1 MASRTQIVCLCE
13 GKEGKSIDPVF
24 INRLMRSL
32 HPGWLRPWRG
42 NNVIRLVS
50 CGGRSEVIK
59 QTPENLKHCLSAG
72 GDTTLMVWADC
83 DDNCDDGDAL
93 KNKFWK
99 EAKQSGIAE
108 DDFCRIV
115 FIFAKYRLE
124 NWIQFLNT
132 GETNEAEKGPR
143 LKHDKE
149 AAEAAQKLAS
159 MCKDSKAVDNIPPS
173 LQWSCK
179 NWRALVKRMEKS

>member
-13 GKEGKSIDPVF
+13 GAEGSRIDGVF
-24 INRLMRSL
+24 INSLMKAL
-32 HPGWLRPWRG
+32 KPKW
-42 NNVIRLVS
+42 IRLHGSNVVRTQP

-59 QTPENLKHCLSAG
+59 RTPEELKHCLSAG

-93 KNKFWK
+93 KNKFWE
-99 EAKQSGIAE
+99 EANRSGITN
-108 DDFCRIV
+108 DDFDRSV

-132 GETNEAEKGPR
+132 ETTNEAEKGPR
-143 LKHDKE
+143 LRHGKD
-149 AAEAAQKLAS
+149 AAKAARKLGS
-159 MCKDSKAVDNIPPS
+159 MCRGGRPVSNMPPS
-173 LQWSCK
+173 LGWSCK
-179 NWRALVKRMEKS
+179 NWRELVEHMKPS

>member
-13 GKEGKSIDPVF
+13 GEKGSIDAVF

-32 HPGWLRPWRG
+32 KPKWVRPDG
-42 NNVIRLVS
+42 NNFVRLTP
-50 CGGRSEVIK
+50 CGGRKALIEK
-59 QTPENLKHCLSAG
+59 MPGELRNCLDEG

-93 KNKFWK
+93 KNKFWE
-99 EAKQSGIAE
+99 EANRSRITK
-108 DDFCRIV
+108 DDFNRSV

-132 GETNEAEKGPR
+132 GTTNEAEKGPR
-143 LKHDKE
+143 LKHGRE
-149 AAEAAQKLAS
+149 AAEAAKTLAS
-159 MCKDSKAVDNIPPS
+159 MCRDSKAVDNMPPS

-179 NWRALVKRMEKS
+179 NWRALVERMGTS

>member
-13 GKEGKSIDPVF
+13 GAEGSSIDGVF
-24 INRLMRSL
+24 INKLMKTL
-32 HPGWLRPWRG
+32 KPNWVRPEG
-42 NNVIRLVS
+42 SNVVRTQP

-59 QTPENLKHCLSAG
+59 RTPEELKHCLSAG

-99 EAKQSGIAE
+99 EAKQSGITE
-108 DDFCRIV
+108 DDFNRIV

-143 LKHDKE
+143 LKHGKE
-149 AAEAAQKLAS
+149 AAKAAKELAS
-159 MCKDSKAVDNIPPS
+159 MCREGKPVDNMPPS
-173 LQWSCK
+173 LEWSCN
-179 NWRALVKRMEKS
+179 NWRALVERMKKV